1 MTVIKNIVRKILKFE
16 VSEHVRL
23 SKYKNVFAKVQTP
36 NWSEEV
42 FRRHILLVILMVKKC
57 WNIFTKANCKKK
69 VKLDLSNYATKSD
82 LKSQQVSIHQI
93 LQERLIYLH

>member
-23 SKYKNVFAKVQTP
+23 SKYKNVFAKGQTP

-57 WNIFTKANCKKK
+57 WNIFTKANCKKQIR
-69 VKLDLSNYATKSD
+69 KLN
-82 LKSQQVSIHQI
+82 
-93 LQERLIYLH
+93 